1 MAAKGFYLVQ
11 GDRTTCGGRITT
23 GAEDHTL
30 FDKPVARSRTA
41 SLAESTQ
48 GYTRLPVASTTIPFM
63 AGEWPEPSTALV
75 LAPVRR
81 GLFHQ

>member
-30 FDKPVARSRTA
+30 FDKPVAREQDSVTC
-41 SLAESTQ
+41 
-48 GYTRLPVASTTIPFM
+48 GKH
-63 AGEWPEPSTALV
+63 AGLYKIA
-75 LAPVRR
+75 
-81 GLFHQ
+81 